1 MKKPSASKQATRDKL
16 MDTAEA
22 LFAERGV
29 EAVSVR
35 AINTAA
41 GVSVGGMHYHFRN
54 RDDLVTA
61 IIRRRMDDLQAQRR
75 LRYEALLPLKSVALA
90 DIVKAL
96 IEPLAALAMSS
107 DPAQRCYVSF
117 LARLYSE
124 RSPILENLAQQQFAD
139 NGRMLLTLLK
149 RALPKLPDEIISA
162 RIYHTSLVL
171 LSVLAEIGLPA
182 RGWQRFPLQNEQQL
196 QALIDYV
203 VGGFNAPNTVV

>member
-1 MKKPSASKQATRDKL
+1 

-35 AINTAA
+35 AINSAA

-61 IIRRRMDDLQAQRR
+61 IIRRRMDELQEIRR
-75 LRYEALLPLKSVALA
+75 RRYEALLPLKTVTLA
-90 DIVKAL
+90 DTVKAL
-96 IEPLAALAMSS
+96 IEPLAALAMSA
-107 DPAQRCYVSF
+107 DPAKRCYVSF
-117 LARLYSE
+117 IARLYSE
-124 RSPILENLAQQQFAD
+124 RSPILEALNQEQFAD
-139 NGRMLLTLLK
+139 NNHLLLTLLR
-149 RALPKLPDEIISA
+149 RALPELPDAIISI

-171 LSVLAEIGLPA
+171 LSVLAEIGLPG
-182 RGWQRFPLQNEQQL
+182 RSWQRFPLSDEQQL

-203 VGGFNAPNTVV
+203 VGGFCAPNTIISTK